1 MSNQQ
6 PDSLVKYGGQ
16 ILVSTSITGKKNQKK
31 KTQQLAPLEKAGTTR
46 NEDYLNSILPPR
58 EYTEG
63 GQLWVR
69 YVSPTPATKVDV
81 LNLADELDKRF
92 QARGARE
99 TGIDAVREELY
110 AQCFDELIRQITIN
124 CAERGFLLVRAR
136 DEIKMT
142 IQAYQT
148 LYESS
153 IAYGMRKAL
162 MSEQRK
168 NQMQSE
174 IKTLEDTCER
184 LERENKQMEQEV
196 EDMINKDEHERIAEN
211 KEHENQINYL
221 NELNADY

>member
-1 MSNQQ
+1 M
-6 PDSLVKYGGQ
+6 
-16 ILVSTSITGKKNQKK
+16 
-31 KTQQLAPLEKAGTTR
+31 APLEKAGTTR

-58 EYTEG
+58 EYTEQ

-81 LNLADELDKRF
+81 MNLQDELDKRM
-92 QARGARE
+92 QAKEARE
-99 TGIDAVREELY
+99 TGICPKREELF

-124 CAERGFLLVRAR
+124 CAERGFLLVRVR

-162 MSEQRK
+162 MAEQK
-168 NQMQSE
+168 KQQMHSD
-174 IKTLEDTCER
+174 IKQLEDTCER
-184 LERENKQMEQEV
+184 LQRENKDMEQQI
-196 EDMINKDEHERIAEN
+196 EDMIRKDEEDRITE
-211 KEHENQINYL
+211 
-221 NELNADY
+221 